1 MHVVVR
7 KQDVAEAMEFEI
19 ITESNY
25 SEVVRIYE
33 EGISTGYATFQT
45 KAYRWEEWNH
55 SHLLKCR
62 YLGVLN
68 AQFVGWAALS
78 GVSSRCV
85 YDGVAEL
92 GIYVSERMR
101 GKGIGDVLL
110 KKIIEESEQN
120 GIWTL
125 QSSIFEENIVSL
137 RLHEKNGFRRVGIR
151 EKIGKL
157 GEVWKNNILMERRSK
172 RIGWE

>member
-45 KAYRWEEWNH
+45 KAYRWEEWNN

-62 YLGVLN
+62 
-68 AQFVGWAALS
+68 
-78 GVSSRCV
+78 
-85 YDGVAEL
+85 
-92 GIYVSERMR
+92 
-101 GKGIGDVLL
+101 
-110 KKIIEESEQN
+110 
-120 GIWTL
+120 
-125 QSSIFEENIVSL
+125 
-137 RLHEKNGFRRVGIR
+137 
-151 EKIGKL
+151 
-157 GEVWKNNILMERRSK
+157 
-172 RIGWE
+172 